1 MSPSFIF
8 TLSVLF
14 SLYALPMEK
23 LFLVLSGLLVC
34 DVIIQESRFRVNLFP
49 GTGIYLYFLITGM
62 AIGLYNMSIQN
73 CPPRYVLKDMVYALF
88 PFLFWLVG
96 KNTAPSKAGG
106 ITNLFIAGT
115 VVSCYDLAGS
125 LLKIFQHG
133 VSEMTL
139 YQYRRMIGAGHPLTV
154 ITLFLYIYMPQNIK
168 IKKKPVYGCI
178 VILLADLLIHFSRI
192 TLLNTCIFLLYLKI
206 LKSPVK
212 FFSYAAGA
220 SAGLAAA
227 YGAFPAVFHSFM
239 ERLANSLTEI
249 SHANDP
255 WNHIAI
261 VTNWRGYEVYCEL
274 QKFRQAG
281 MIEQILGGGF
291 GAQLDVQGKAYLVT
305 TEPTLPFLHNGYFSI
320 LMIWGISGC
329 AAYILLLI
337 ALYLRNRVLAEGEK
351 QFWKALVMIIAVDT
365 IFVHGL
371 FFSTGI
377 AGVFLYLG
385 VLEGV
390 CKTTHTTRR
399 PPMKMNF

>member
-23 LFLVLSGLLVC
+23 LFLVLSVLLVC
-34 DVIIQESRFRVNLFP
+34 DVIIQESQFRVSLFP
-49 GTGIYLYFLITGM
+49 GTGIYLFFLISGM
-62 AIGLYNMSIQN
+62 AIGLYNMSMKC

-154 ITLFLYIYMPQNIK
+154 ITLFLYIYMPQNTK
-168 IKKKPVYGCI
+168 IKKKLVYGCI

-192 TLLNTCIFLLYLKI
+192 TLLNTCVFLLYSKI
-206 LKSPVK
+206 LKNPVK
-212 FFSYAAGA
+212 FFSYGAGA
-220 SAGLAAA
+220 AAGLAAA
-227 YGAFPAVFHSFM
+227 YGAFPDVFHSFM
-239 ERLANSLTEI
+239 ERLGNSLAEI
-249 SHANDP
+249 SHAHDP

-281 MIEQILGGGF
+281 MIEQIFGGGF
-291 GAQLDVQGKAYLVT
+291 GTQLDVLGKAYLVT
-305 TEPTLPFLHNGYFSI
+305 TEPALPFLHNGYFSI
-320 LMIWGISGC
+320 LMIWGICGC
-329 AAYILLLI
+329 AAYILMLM
-337 ALYLRNRVLAEGEK
+337 ALYLRNRMLAEGERE
-351 QFWKALVMIIAVDT
+351 FWKALIMIIAVDT

-371 FFSTGI
+371 FFSTGV
-377 AGVFLYLG
+377 AGMFLYLG
-385 VLEGV
+385 VLERG
-390 CKTTHTTRR
+390 
-399 PPMKMNF
+399 